1 MRGYKLDGIIASGF
15 FLGFFLFKA
24 QPSRVARFSIRLS
37 NNRNAFADQG
47 RAELFVGAWDGGVIE
62 VT

>member
-1 MRGYKLDGIIASGF
+1 MRGVGLDGISASGF

-37 NNRNAFADQG
+37 NNAFSDQG
-47 RAELFVGAWDGGVIE
+47 RAELFVGALDGGVIE